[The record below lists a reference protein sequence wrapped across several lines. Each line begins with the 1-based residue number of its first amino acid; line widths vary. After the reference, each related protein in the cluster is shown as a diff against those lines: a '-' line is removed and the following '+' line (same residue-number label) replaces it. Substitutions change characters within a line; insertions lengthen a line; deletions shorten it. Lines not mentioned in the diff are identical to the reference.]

1 MPDSMLGTK
10 HTKRNKPKDSCPR
23 RFHYLA
29 LEIYIHSV
37 IHNPLEM
44 RTRAVNQ
51 KSWGPWTSA

>member
-1 MPDSMLGTK
+1 MLGTK
-10 HTKRNKPKDSCPR
+10 HTKRNKPKDPCPR